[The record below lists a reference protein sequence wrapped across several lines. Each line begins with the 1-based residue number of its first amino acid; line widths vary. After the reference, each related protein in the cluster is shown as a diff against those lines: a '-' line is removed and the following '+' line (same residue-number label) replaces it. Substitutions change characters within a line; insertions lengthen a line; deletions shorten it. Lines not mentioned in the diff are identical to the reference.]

1 MQIPSQRRYRINT
14 SNEEL
19 TTDQNR
25 LLIAEKTYSKKYTNV
40 NQIPKFSDATIT
52 SYCKNTSNLS
62 AGFALSD
69 IPRLFKQTG
78 PRTLTI
84 FF

>member
-1 MQIPSQRRYRINT
+1 MILTNGTSANGLIPKKRCYH
-14 SNEEL
+14 
-19 TTDQNR
+19 R